1 VLCLAAGQMWIQA
14 FIRLFQGPDMCA
26 EIRHDFQLNMNE
38 RFLSIDGQR
47 QCFVAI
53 YLVVNKIVEFFAEVT
68 EFKTGLIQMLTN
80 LGALLVLCTALNAF
94 GDKFLLWTSLFLVF
108 VVPVLMFR

>member
-1 VLCLAAGQMWIQA
+1 
-14 FIRLFQGPDMCA
+14 
-26 EIRHDFQLNMNE
+26 MNE